1 MKLCRSK
8 ANKMALSNFHNP
20 SQPRAAGLLR
30 QSFSKASIASGDALP
45 LILRGGD
52 YWKTVVII
60 ILTLLL
66 SNSLFASENFNFY
79 DLKRIPILDQGR
91 VKPFDT
97 FARESVQTITGSLSF
112 EGKDP
117 TETILVWLA
126 EPEKYVKE
134 PVLLSDYQPL
144 NQQFHLNTVKGRIS
158 SSDLLDNAEV
168 KGFLKTIFSKQ
179 QQGETLNSNEKKVLE
194 LYQRLELFHK
204 ILSGSALVFFPQSN
218 SEKWSGVD
226 QLTDENLANQFKN
239 IIENFSDKKTSEFET
254 SVKSFKQAL
263 FQFGVQNKIYPT
275 EIKMNREVWFNQI
288 RPFQKAWIFFLTTF
302 VFLLFSFGIRNKKTS
317 SFFYYLSVLFALMG
331 VGISIYG
338 FVVRGLIAGRPPV
351 TNMYESVIW
360 VSFGSVMFALIFEA
374 IYRSRYF
381 LLSASACA
389 TIGLL
394 LADNLPQVLNPSINP
409 LVPVL
414 RSNFWLTIHVLTIT
428 LSYAAFAI
436 AWAIGNIAIG
446 CYAFRVIGKGPGKDL
461 SFFLYRALQ
470 VGVVLLAAGTI
481 LGGVWANYSWG
492 RFWGWD
498 PKEVWALIALLGYL
512 AILHGRFSG
521 WMKDFGLAVW
531 SVLAF
536 LLVIMAWYGVNFVL
550 GVGLHS
556 YGFSSGGFT
565 SVLIFVGLQFAWVLF
580 ATVRCRKA

>member
-8 ANKMALSNFHNP
+8 ANKMALINFHNP
-20 SQPRAAGLLR
+20 SQPP
-30 QSFSKASIASGDALP
+30 F
-45 LILRGGD
+45 ILRGGD

-66 SNSLFASENFNFY
+66 SNSLFASENFNFH

-117 TETILVWLA
+117 TETILIWLA

-134 PVLLSDYQPL
+134 PVLLSNYQPL

-158 SSDLLDNAEV
+158 SSDLLDNGEV
-168 KGFLKTIFSKQ
+168 KKFLKTIFSKQ

-204 ILSGSALVFFPQSN
+204 ILSGSALVFFPQPG
-218 SEKWSGVD
+218 SEKWISVD
-226 QLTDENLANQFKN
+226 QLTDSNLANRFKT
-239 IIENFSDKKTSEFET
+239 IIDHFVEKQNSEFET
-254 SVKSFKQAL
+254 SVKTFKQAL
-263 FQFGVQNKIYPT
+263 SELGTQNKLYPT
-275 EIKMNREVWFNQI
+275 ESTMNREVWFNQL
-288 RPFQKAWIFFLTTF
+288 RPFQKAWIFLLTTF
-302 VFLLFSFGIRNKKTS
+302 IFLLFSFGIKNKKTS
-317 SFFYYLSVLFALMG
+317 SVFYYLSILFGLMG
-331 VGISIYG
+331 VGISVYG

-381 LLSASACA
+381 LLSASACS

-436 AWAIGNIAIG
+436 AWAIGNITIG
-446 CYAFRVIGKGPGKDL
+446 CYVFRVIGKGSGKDL

-580 ATVRCRKA
+580 ATVRYKKHISPS